1 MKKEKNKIYVVDIVD
16 NGYTEVTRH
25 ADPDERWDGDD
36 LSTDHSI
43 EGFNLRKE
51 SYGDLEVGFEP
62 DFDKT
67 YFLLYGIYS
76 TGDSFHHEEGRIE
89 FVDLYE
95 DGEVAWENYRRLE
108 ASNEYTVT
116 LKHETGK
123 EYGFYVPWRGYFESL
138 TSLDVLGIRRLR

>member
-1 MKKEKNKIYVVDIVD
+1 MKKKNNKTYAINIVD
-16 NGYTEVTRH
+16 NDYVVVTRH

-36 LSTDHSI
+36 LSMDHSI
-43 EGFNLRKE
+43 EGFNLVE
-51 SYGDLEVGFEP
+51 GYGDLEVGFEP

-95 DGEVAWENYRRLE
+95 DREVAWENYRRLE
-108 ASNEYTVT
+108 KSNEYTVT
-116 LKHETGK
+116 LKHESGK
-123 EYGFYVPWRGYFESL
+123 EYGFYVPWRGYFENLS
-138 TSLDVLGIRRLR
+138 SLDVLAVRRLR